1 MRDNRSKALPV
12 GDLRSM
18 KRRLTFAAGALLLA
32 TGGFYA
38 GKSAVAQELPAAGAA
53 VQAVTG

>member
-1 MRDNRSKALPV
+1 MRDNRSKALPF

-18 KRRLTFAAGALLLA
+18 KRRATFAAGALLLA
-32 TGGFYA
+32 AGAFYA
-38 GKSAVAQELPAAGAA
+38 SKSAVAHELPAAGAA